1 MHIRTG
7 FKMTIECETATPVL
21 LALSP
26 RPEEE
31 YRLVGS
37 SRILTEPEVPLEL
50 YSDDFGNQRVRLV
63 AGRGPLTLWSQCTAL
78 DSGLPDLTDAGAQ
91 QHPIEDLPT
100 EALVYLS
107 SSRYCESDLLTDEAW
122 RLFGHTAP
130 GWSRV
135 QAICD
140 FVHDHITFGY
150 QHARPSKTACDGLRE
165 GRGVCRDFAHLV
177 IAFCRALNIPARYVS
192 GYLGDIGVPPAGP
205 GDFSA
210 WCEVFLGGRWH
221 TFDARHNIPRIGRV
235 LMVRGR
241 DAADVPMI
249 TSFGNTKLTDF
260 TVWTDEVTEADA
272 DSPRDALRPSWLETA
287 SASASRDF
295 ASRSTFS

>member
-1 MHIRTG
+1 MHIRIG
-7 FKMTIECETATPVL
+7 FKMTIECETATPLL

-31 YRLVGS
+31 YRLIGS
-37 SRILTEPEVPLEL
+37 SRILTEPEVPLAL
-50 YSDDFGNQRVRLV
+50 HSDEFGNRRVRLV
-63 AGRGPLTLWSQCTAL
+63 ADPGPLTIWSQSLVVDT
-78 DSGLPDLTDAGAQ
+78 GLPDVADLSAR
-91 QHPIEDLPT
+91 QHPIEELPCD
-100 EALVYLS
+100 ALVYLS
-107 SSRYCESDLLTDEAW
+107 ASRYCESDLLADEAW
-122 RLFGHTAP
+122 RLFGHTNP

-150 QHARPSKTACDGLRE
+150 HHARPSKTACDGLRE

-210 WCEVFLGGRWH
+210 WAEVFLGGRWH
-221 TFDARHNIPRIGRV
+221 TIDGRHNTPRIGRV

-241 DAADVPMI
+241 DAADVPML
-249 TSFGNTKLTDF
+249 TSFGITTLTDF
-260 TVWTDEVTEADA
+260 TVWTDEVQEEV
-272 DSPRDALRPSWLETA
+272 DSSLDTLRPSWLETSSA
-287 SASASRDF
+287 GSGRDVAYRSASS
-295 ASRSTFS
+295 